1 MNRPEQNIEGSE
13 NEYCR
18 RLRAARATLGYSQ
31 TEAAALLEVSQRT
44 FSNYERGVSVPSE
57 SSVAILEA
65 EAVGSPTSAR
75 ILKTRAA
82 AKTLLQCDSAEL
94 PPNVLKLLRV
104 ISAAAGKDTKIMEAI
119 DAKLA
124 KVLAQVIKAHSEK
137 IADLLLE

>member
-1 MNRPEQNIEGSE
+1 MNQSEQRIEGPE

-18 RLRAARATLGYSQ
+18 RLRAARAILGYSQ
-31 TEAAALLEVSQRT
+31 TEAAALIEVSRRT
-44 FSNYERGVSVPSE
+44 LSNYERGVSFPSE

-65 EAVGSPTSAR
+65 EAVGSPTSAQV
-75 ILKTRAA
+75 LKTRAA

-124 KVLAQVIKAHSEK
+124 QVLTSVIRGHSKK